1 MGQKKAKRA
10 VSPSIL
16 LGAVRALD
24 LAVLIVS
31 ALLAYYA
38 RYGDMA
44 VPGRHVIVIGLAVL
58 LMAYTL
64 NITKLYRFDGL
75 ARLSGQINKL
85 LVALPLVAVALLG
98 LGFFTKTSVEFSRLW
113 IGVWFAFCF
122 AGCVL
127 VRGLLCL
134 LMERWRRQGR
144 LIRTVVTV
152 GAGETGRLLVERLTR
167 SAEAGV
173 LLVGVVDERRSRVPD
188 ELAGTPVLGSVDD
201 LPAILRE
208 HAVDEIIVALPAEAH
223 ERLPDYLDKLQT
235 FPVRVSLWSDWVGL
249 QTRVRSVGEIAGI
262 PVLRVFERPLSD
274 WSYVA
279 KAIEDRVLAALLLLL
294 FGPLLA
300 LIALAVRSTS
310 AGPVLFGQKRYGFNN
325 EVITVY
331 KFRTMFHGRP
341 EEPEVPQ
348 ARRDD
353 PRVTPLGRILRRTS
367 VDELPQLFNVLRGD
381 MSLVG
386 PRPHAVAHNQ
396 KYAAIIDR
404 YLGRHKMKPGIT
416 GWAQVNGLRG
426 PTETPE
432 KMEERIEYD
441 LYYIDNWSLFFD
453 LRILVMTV
461 FAVLLDHGNA
471 V

>member
-1 MGQKKAKRA
+1 MVQTNVRRA

-16 LGAVRALD
+16 LGAMRVFD
-24 LAVLIVS
+24 LAVVVIS

-38 RYGDMA
+38 RHGEFL

-58 LMAYTL
+58 LTAYAL
-64 NITKLYRFDGL
+64 QMTKLYRFDDL
-75 ARLSGQINKL
+75 ARLSGQLNKL
-85 LVALPLVAVALLG
+85 LIAIPLVAVALLG

-113 IGVWFAFCF
+113 IGIWFAFSF

-127 VRGLLCL
+127 ARGTLCL

-144 LIRTVVTV
+144 LRRTVITV
-152 GAGETGRLLVERLTR
+152 GAGDTGRRLIERLTR
-167 SAEAGV
+167 SAEGDV
-173 LLVGVVDERRSRVPD
+173 DLLGVVDERRTRVPD
-188 ELAGTPVLGSVDD
+188 EIAGCPVLGGVGD

-208 HAVDEIIVALPAEAH
+208 HAVDEIIVALPPEAH
-223 ERLPDYLDKLQT
+223 ERMPAYLDKLKT
-235 FPVRVSLWSDWVGL
+235 IPVRVSLWSDWIGS
-249 QTRVRSVGEIAGI
+249 QTRVRSVGEVGGT

-274 WSYVA
+274 WSYVV
-279 KAIEDRVLAALLLLL
+279 KAIEDRVLALVLLLL
-294 FGPLLA
+294 FGPLMA
-300 LIALAVRSTS
+300 LIALGVRLTST
-310 AGPVLFGQKRYGFNN
+310 GPALFSQKRYGFNN

-331 KFRTMFHGRP
+331 KFRTMIHDRP
-341 EEPEVPQ
+341 DEPEVPQ
-348 ARRDD
+348 ARRGD

-367 VDELPQLFNVLRGD
+367 FDELPQLFNVLGGD

-396 KYAAIIDR
+396 KYAAIIDQ

-426 PTETPE
+426 LTETSE
-432 KMEERIEYD
+432 KMELRIEHD
-441 LYYIDNWSLFFD
+441 LHYIDNWSLLFD
-453 LRILVMTV
+453 LRILVMPV
-461 FAVLLDHGNA
+461 FAVLLDRGNA